1 MSEARSAGM
10 RCILGATLIACL
22 VPLSAVANKADSV
35 TKGINAGDVAGINA
49 GDVAGINAGDV
60 AGINAGDVAG
70 INAGDVAGINAGD
83 VAGINGGDIL
93 VLAGPVDSID
103 QINGVFMAV
112 GQTVMAS
119 QTMLSGMKVGDFV
132 SVNGSVVSSGWLY
145 ADSVSVASSMYVPG
159 ATAVFVMGIPSKID
173 RVLAQAQIG
182 ELTIDYTAAMSGG
195 AIPSGFSLSFSGIQP
210 VSRGLLVSDA
220 VSAVE

>member
-1 MSEARSAGM
+1 M
-10 RCILGATLIACL
+10 
-22 VPLSAVANKADSV
+22 
-35 TKGINAGDVAGINA
+35 
-49 GDVAGINAGDV
+49 
-60 AGINAGDVAG
+60 
-70 INAGDVAGINAGD
+70 
-83 VAGINGGDIL
+83 

-103 QINGVFMAV
+103 QING
-112 GQTVMAS
+112 
-119 QTMLSGMKVGDFV
+119 VGDFV